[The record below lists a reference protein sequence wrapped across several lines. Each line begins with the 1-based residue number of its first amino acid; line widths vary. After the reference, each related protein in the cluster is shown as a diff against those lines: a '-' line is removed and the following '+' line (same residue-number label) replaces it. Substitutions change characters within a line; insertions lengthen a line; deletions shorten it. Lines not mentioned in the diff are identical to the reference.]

1 MSKDLIDIVM
11 NPVRQRIIQALMIRK
26 EATSAQ
32 ILEQL
37 KDVSRASLY
46 RHIKVL
52 LDAGVI
58 QVVKEES
65 RRGAVEKTYML
76 NENPPESTQTDDVY
90 PLVQNTLLHIWSVK
104 QKLPR

>member
-1 MSKDLIDIVM
+1 MGKDYIDILL

-52 LDAGVI
+52 LDAGII
-58 QVVKEES
+58 QEVKEET
-65 RRGAVEKTYML
+65 RRGAEEK
-76 NENPPESTQTDDVY
+76 P
-90 PLVQNTLLHIWSVK
+90 
-104 QKLPR
+104 